1 MSSNNYQRI
10 WDVVAEIPYGKVA
23 TYGQVARIAGLAGH
37 ARQVG
42 YALHSTPDGLDIPWH
57 RVINAQGRISF
68 PKGSPS
74 YRRQRELLEAEQIE
88 FINERLDLSAY
99 RWLPGDEELPVEY
112 LEAEQNATSL
122 SSRRQA
128 RKV

>member
-74 YRRQRELLEAEQIE
+74 YKRQRELLEAEQIE